1 MLRPGP
7 FACAWHLPCTR
18 AAPVNLGA
26 LLLTGSLALAAV
38 TASSDGAASN
48 YPPDYVTC
56 GAIESITAGPFEII
70 RKTTTHLGHGARLSI
85 VYRGPLRERS
95 ADAPIHFYVQL
106 NGNDILVEARRGAH
120 GARVTLI
127 AGPRNCVLCVDYHD
141 LPRSPCAARMA
152 RHDHSGTWLCED
164 ESPDEKEIFTWA
176 YDAEGHQNAWD
187 IELAAESS
195 GSWDSNL
202 GANYHAR
209 FEPLERCY

>member
-1 MLRPGP
+1 M
-7 FACAWHLPCTR
+7 
-18 AAPVNLGA
+18 NLGA

-56 GAIESITAGPFEII
+56 SAIESITAGPFEIV
-70 RKTTTHLGHGARLSI
+70 RKTTSHLGHGARLSI

-95 ADAPIHFYVQL
+95 ADDPLHFYVQL
-106 NGNDILVEARRGAH
+106 NGHDILVEARRGARD
-120 GARVTLI
+120 ARVTLI
-127 AGPRNCVLCVDYHD
+127 AGPRNCVLCVRYQG
-141 LPRSPCAARMA
+141 PWGSPCATSVASA
-152 RHDHSGTWLCED
+152 EHSGTWLCED
-164 ESPDEKEIFTWA
+164 ESPEEEELFTWA

-209 FEPLERCY
+209 FEPVERCY